1 MDQPDFRL
9 PDTSLVERIKSD
21 DEPTLKKLY
30 TSNYKVME
38 RYILQHSGSVAD
50 AKDTYQEAFLAVWR
64 NIQLGRF
71 VPSAESD
78 FAYYLIR
85 VVKNKWID
93 HLRKVKGK
101 RTVPIEE
108 VQADSIMAEEN
119 EDELGGYI
127 DNARLQYKNLGTR
140 CRELLTAFYFR
151 RKSLRDIAS
160 AFGWTESSAKNNKY
174 RCLKQLR
181 EMVLK
186 EGGRNG

>member
-21 DEPTLKKLY
+21 DEVTLKNLY
-30 TSNYKVME
+30 TSNYRLME
-38 RYILQHSGSVAD
+38 RYILQHSGSVDD

-64 NIQLGRF
+64 NVQHGRF

-78 FAYYLIR
+78 FTYYLMR

-93 HLRKVKGK
+93 SMRKAKGK
-101 RTVPIEE
+101 RTIPIED
-108 VQADSIMAEEN
+108 VQTDSIAMEEN
-119 EDELGGYI
+119 TDEVDGYI
-127 DNARLQYKNLGTR
+127 DNVRLQYKNLGDR
-140 CRELLTAFYFR
+140 CRELLAGFYFK

-160 AFGWTESSAKNNKY
+160 EFGWTESSAKNNKY

-186 EGGRNG
+186 NGGTNG